1 MTLSPEAAHYRA
13 LHASLRR
20 DQSADA
26 PDVIQA
32 RRALKAARLADHVTE
47 IVNAWPPLT
56 PAQLERVAALLAS
69 APRVEQGDAAR

>member
-26 PDVIQA
+26 PDVLKA
-32 RRALKAARLADHVTE
+32 RRALKTARLADHVTE
-47 IVNAWPPLT
+47 VVNAWPPLT
-56 PAQLERVAALLAS
+56 SAQLERVAALLAS
-69 APRVEQGDAAR
+69 APRAEEGGEA